1 MNLGRLGLLSSSQPR
16 PLHQFGPLCL
26 GHRADL
32 DVYLLKLPAYRDS
45 LPTAMQADLG
55 PLQAYL
61 EKHQKSEQQKLERQL
76 GSARCRH
83 LLQDWRAFLEQ
94 DYHPETWPEK
104 ASSPIGVTANRRI
117 WKSYR
122 RVLKE
127 GAAIDNHSPAAALHE
142 LRIDC
147 KKFRYLMEF
156 FQSLYPPGKIRKQI
170 KALKSL
176 QDNLGDF
183 QDLEVQAEALKGFGH
198 QMQAESSNLPSET
211 FMAMGVLV
219 DLLYQRQEI
228 ERSKFAE
235 RFARFARP
243 ENRRI
248 CKELFNP

>member
-1 MNLGRLGLLSSSQPR
+1 
-16 PLHQFGPLCL
+16 
-26 GHRADL
+26 
-32 DVYLLKLPAYRDS
+32 
-45 LPTAMQADLG
+45 
-55 PLQAYL
+55 
-61 EKHQKSEQQKLERQL
+61 
-76 GSARCRH
+76 
-83 LLQDWRAFLEQ
+83 
-94 DYHPETWPEK
+94 
-104 ASSPIGVTANRRI
+104 
-117 WKSYR
+117 
-122 RVLKE
+122 
-127 GAAIDNHSPAAALHE
+127 
-142 LRIDC
+142 
-147 KKFRYLMEF
+147 MEF

-219 DLLYQRQEI
+219 DLLYQRQDI

-243 ENRRI
+243 ENWRI